1 MVVDL
6 AASLATSCRG
16 YRATYVAWR
25 HGHQPGGIV
34 VDEIVRMQGPV
45 AGELVAS
52 TWRHRCRQDSE
63 DAGPRRRLAV
73 GIMVDELVTCEA
85 VVD

>member
-45 AGELVAS
+45 AG
-52 TWRHRCRQDSE
+52 
-63 DAGPRRRLAV
+63 
-73 GIMVDELVTCEA
+73 
-85 VVD
+85 